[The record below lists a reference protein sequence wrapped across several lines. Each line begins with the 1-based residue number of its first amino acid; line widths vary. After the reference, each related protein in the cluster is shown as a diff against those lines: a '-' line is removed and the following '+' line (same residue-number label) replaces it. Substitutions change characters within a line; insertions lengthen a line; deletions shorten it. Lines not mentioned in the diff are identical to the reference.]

1 MSIAGSGN
9 FAYGFSAA
17 TDLFCW
23 TIGAFADIMVDT
35 ADVAQW

>member
-9 FAYGFSAA
+9 FAHGLSAA

-23 TIGAFADIMVDT
+23 TIGALADIMDNT
-35 ADVAQW
+35 ADVAQR